1 MEGEINGVNVKGAGK
16 LNFAALLLLL
26 LPPAVYN
33 FGTRQPALH
42 SGTYPWS
49 ARKKLNNPRSL
60 QLIKCIDSRRARSG
74 LVAFPGNA
82 GGQFFQAHFP
92 LVSQEIINVAGD
104 SKIFKRPL
112 CVKLTGAFPRKAA
125 PP

>member
-16 LNFAALLLLL
+16 LNFAALLLL
-26 LPPAVYN
+26 PAAVYN

-42 SGTYPWS
+42 AAVHPWS
-49 ARKKLNNPRSL
+49 ARKKLNNPRPL
-60 QLIKCIDSRRARSG
+60 QLIKCIDSRRARSS

-82 GGQFFQAHFP
+82 RGQFFQAHFR
-92 LVSQEIINVAGD
+92 LVAQEIINVAGD
-104 SKIFKRPL
+104 SKIFKRLL

-125 PP
+125 PT